1 MKITSVVE
9 LDTRGVYSISTF
21 PGFLCMCLHILL
33 VAPKSI
39 TNIGVEI
46 FFLSLVSEF
55 RCVGLVKLVRTPKTV
70 CQNEGGVKYLEEEEK
85 TTFVSFL
92 FLFVLLE
99 SSVSIKYFIHIRIDE
114 YFPLLNLSRI
124 TCTNCRTSK

>member
-33 VAPKSI
+33 LAPKSI

-55 RCVGLVKLVRTPKTV
+55 RCVGLVKLVRTPKNRV
-70 CQNEGGVKYLEEEEK
+70 SKNEGGVKYLEEEEK
-85 TTFVSFL
+85 TTFVSF
-92 FLFVLLE
+92 FV
-99 SSVSIKYFIHIRIDE
+99 SFCSA
-114 YFPLLNLSRI
+114 
-124 TCTNCRTSK
+124 

>member
-55 RCVGLVKLVRTPKTV
+55 RCVGLVKLVRTPKNRV
-70 CQNEGGVKYLEEEEK
+70 SKNEGGVKYLEEEEK
-85 TTFVSFL
+85 TIFVSF
-92 FLFVLLE
+92 FV
-99 SSVSIKYFIHIRIDE
+99 SFCSA
-114 YFPLLNLSRI
+114 
-124 TCTNCRTSK
+124 

>member
-46 FFLSLVSEF
+46 FFPIIGF
-55 RCVGLVKLVRTPKTV
+55 G
-70 CQNEGGVKYLEEEEK
+70 
-85 TTFVSFL
+85 
-92 FLFVLLE
+92 
-99 SSVSIKYFIHIRIDE
+99 I
-114 YFPLLNLSRI
+114 
-124 TCTNCRTSK
+124 

>member
-55 RCVGLVKLVRTPKTV
+55 RCVGLVKLVRTPKNRV
-70 CQNEGGVKYLEEEEK
+70 SKNEGGVKYLDEEEK
-85 TTFVSFL
+85 TIFVSFC
-92 FLFVLLE
+92 
-99 SSVSIKYFIHIRIDE
+99 SA
-114 YFPLLNLSRI
+114 
-124 TCTNCRTSK
+124 